1 MRGYAA
7 VLDFAPCCPSH
18 YTHRC
23 HSEVNRYHRPVA
35 APLRLSIIVAQGKL
49 PGGGVFATNTE
60 AAVEPE
66 KKDDGTLKG
75 W

>member
-1 MRGYAA
+1 
-7 VLDFAPCCPSH
+7 
-18 YTHRC
+18 
-23 HSEVNRYHRPVA
+23 
-35 APLRLSIIVAQGKL
+35 LSITVAQGKL